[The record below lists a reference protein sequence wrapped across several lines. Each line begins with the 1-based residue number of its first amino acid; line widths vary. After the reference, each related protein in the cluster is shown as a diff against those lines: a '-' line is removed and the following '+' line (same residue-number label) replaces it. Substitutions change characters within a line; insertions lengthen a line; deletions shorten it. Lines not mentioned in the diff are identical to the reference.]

1 MWCIRLLGQMKT
13 KSQVACK
20 RRQIDA
26 IADETSLPYTDG
38 EAVSNPVGDIPITG
52 IIVAISHRVY
62 MREIGTIAAAII
74 ILKYEQDDIF
84 NCFDIL

>member
-1 MWCIRLLGQMKT
+1 MWCILLLGQMKT

-52 IIVAISHRVY
+52 IIVAIFPQGLYAGNWYHRCCNY
-62 MREIGTIAAAII
+62 YT
-74 ILKYEQDDIF
+74 
-84 NCFDIL
+84 